1 MDDSTLC
8 VGADVHLKEITL
20 RAVDKLT
27 SDEVIAPFNVAN
39 NLPGA
44 QSAASRLAEVATRL
58 GYTRIQIGCEAT
70 GMLWIPFHRFLSTCQ
85 HLEPFEVQQV
95 CFNPKLVADFKDA
108 LVLRGPKDDE
118 RDAFDIAARVQVGH
132 WPDSYVPDD
141 FWQGLRRLTR
151 YRFKLSRN
159 LSQEKMRF
167 QSYAFLKCSDWKRVK
182 ALRPWAEGPR
192 AFSDVFGATSVALLT
207 EFTAA
212 ELREMTHDQLAHLIA
227 HRGRGRFYDPNATAR
242 IVQQALRT
250 SYPIDRLMDHMVTAT
265 LATGWEHIRAI
276 KRLMKRLDQHIARY
290 IEPVPN
296 PIITVKGLGPVITA
310 GLLAEIVDISR
321 FPEHKHL
328 AQYVGIS
335 WTKRSSAGS
344 VSQNSRM
351 TKVGNP
357 YGRYYFVIGADKLRL
372 FNLEYKAFYW
382 RKYNEVPKHQ
392 HKRALVLTARKLVR
406 LVHALLTKNVPYVR
420 PRMTI
425 DLEEADLLQ

>member
-1 MDDSTLC
+1 MNTSTLC
-8 VGADVHLKEITL
+8 VGADVHLREITL

-44 QSAASRLAEVATRL
+44 QSAASRLAVVATQL
-58 GYTRIQIGCEAT
+58 GYTHIEIGCEAT
-70 GMLWIPFHRFLSTCQ
+70 GMLWIPFHRFLRTCQ
-85 HLEPFEVQQV
+85 LLQPFHLQQV

-108 LVLRGPKDDE
+108 LVLRGPKDDD
-118 RDAFDIAARVQVGH
+118 RDAFDVAARVQVGH

-159 LSQEKMRF
+159 LSQEKNRF
-167 QSYAFLKCSDWKRVK
+167 HAYAFLKCSDWKRVK
-182 ALRPWAEGPR
+182 A
-192 AFSDVFGATSVALLT
+192 FSDVFGATSAALLT

-212 ELREMTHDQLAHLIA
+212 ELREMSHDQLAHLIA
-227 HRGRGRFYDPNATAR
+227 HRGRGRFYDPDATAR
-242 IVQQALRT
+242 AVQHALRT
-250 SYPIDRLMDHMVTAT
+250 SYPIDPQMDLMLTAT
-265 LATGWEHIRAI
+265 LATIWDHIRAI
-276 KRLMKRLDQHIARY
+276 KRLMKRLDQQISRS

-328 AQYVGIS
+328 AQYSGIS
-335 WTKRSSAGS
+335 WTKRASGGF
-344 VSQNSRM
+344 VSENTRM
-351 TKVGNP
+351 TKVGSP
-357 YGRYYFVIGADKLRL
+357 HARYYFVMGADKMRL

-382 RKYNEVPKHQ
+382 RKYNEVSTHQ

-420 PRMTI
+420 PRTTVV
-425 DLEEADLLQ
+425 LEEADLLQ

>member
-1 MDDSTLC
+1 MNTSTLC

-20 RAVDKLT
+20 RGMDKLT
-27 SDEVIAPFNVAN
+27 SDEVIAPFNVTN

-44 QSAASRLAEVATRL
+44 QSAASRLAEVATQL
-58 GYTRIQIGCEAT
+58 GYTRIEIGYEAT

-85 HLEPFEVQQV
+85 LIEPFDPQQV

-118 RDAFDIAARVQVGH
+118 RDAFDVAARVQVGH

-141 FWQGLRRLTR
+141 FWQGVRRLTR
-151 YRFKLSRN
+151 YRFKLSRI

-182 ALRPWAEGPR
+182 A
-192 AFSDVFGATSVALLT
+192 FSDVFGATSAALLT

-212 ELREMTHDQLAHLIA
+212 ELREMTHDQLADLIA
-227 HRGRGRFYDPNATAR
+227 RRGRGHFYDPDATAR
-242 IVQQALRT
+242 TVQQALRT
-250 SYPIDRLMDHMVTAT
+250 SYPIDYLMDEMITAT
-265 LATGWEHIRAI
+265 LATILDHIRSI
-276 KRLMKRLDQHIARY
+276 DRLTKRLDQHIARC

-310 GLLAEIVDISR
+310 GLLAEIVDIAR

-328 AQYVGIS
+328 AQYFGIS

-344 VSQNSRM
+344 PTQKSRM

-357 YGRYYFVIGADKLRL
+357 YGRYYFVIGADKLRM

-382 RKYNEVPKHQ
+382 RKYNEVSEHQ

-420 PRMTI
+420 PQMT
-425 DLEEADLLQ
+425 ADFEGADHLQ

>member
-1 MDDSTLC
+1 MNTSTLC

-20 RAVDKLT
+20 RAVDKRT

-58 GYTRIQIGCEAT
+58 GYTHIEIGCEAT

-85 HLEPFEVQQV
+85 LLEPFDLQQV

-118 RDAFDIAARVQVGH
+118 RDAFDVAARVQVGH

-151 YRFKLSRN
+151 YRFKLS
-159 LSQEKMRF
+159 QEKMRF

-182 ALRPWAEGPR
+182 A
-192 AFSDVFGATSVALLT
+192 FSDVFGAATSVALLT
-207 EFTAA
+207 EFIAA
-212 ELREMTHDQLAHLIA
+212 ELREMTHDQLADLIVC
-227 HRGRGRFYDPNATAR
+227 RGRGHFYDPDATAR
-242 IVQQALRT
+242 TVQQALHT
-250 SYPIDRLMDHMVTAT
+250 SYPIDRQMDEMVTAT
-265 LATGWEHIRAI
+265 LATGWEHVRAI
-276 KRLMKRLDQHIARY
+276 NRLIKRLDQQISRC

-296 PIITVKGLGPVITA
+296 PIITIKGLGPVITA

-321 FPEHKHL
+321 FPEHKHM
-328 AQYVGIS
+328 AQYFGIS

-344 VSQNSRM
+344 PTQDSRM

-357 YGRYYFVIGADKLRL
+357 YGRYYFVIGADKLRQ
-372 FNLEYKAFYW
+372 FNLEYKAYYW
-382 RKYNEVPKHQ
+382 RKYNEVSKHQ

-420 PRMTI
+420 PRTTVV
-425 DLEEADLLQ
+425 LEEADLLQ

>member
-1 MDDSTLC
+1 MNTLC

-27 SDEVIAPFNVAN
+27 SDEIIAPFSVAN

-58 GYTRIQIGCEAT
+58 GYTHIEIGCEAT

-85 HLEPFEVQQV
+85 PLDSFSLQLV

-118 RDAFDIAARVQVGH
+118 RDAFDVAARVQIGH

-151 YRFKLSRN
+151 YRFRLSRN
-159 LSQEKMRF
+159 LSQEKVRF

-182 ALRPWAEGPR
+182 A
-192 AFSDVFGATSVALLT
+192 FSDVFGATSAALLT

-212 ELREMTHDQLAHLIA
+212 ELREMTQDQLADLIA
-227 HRGRGRFYDPNATAR
+227 RRGRDHFYDPDATAR
-242 IVQQALRT
+242 TVQQALRT
-250 SYPIDRLMDHMVTAT
+250 SYPIDFQMDEMITAT

-276 KRLMKRLDQHIARY
+276 KRLMKRLDQQIARC
-290 IEPVPN
+290 IEPIPN
-296 PIITVKGLGPVITA
+296 PIITIKGLGPVITA
-310 GLLAEIVDISR
+310 GLLAEIVDIAR

-328 AQYVGIS
+328 AQYFGIS
-335 WTKRSSAGS
+335 WTKRFSAGS
-344 VSQNSRM
+344 ATQDSRM

-372 FNLEYKAFYW
+372 FNLEYKAYYR

-406 LVHALLTKNVPYVR
+406 LVHTLLTKNIPYVR
-420 PRMTI
+420 PRMTV
-425 DLEEADLLQ
+425 DLEEVDSLQ

>member
-1 MDDSTLC
+1 MNTSTLC

-27 SDEVIAPFNVAN
+27 SDEIVAPFNVAN

-44 QSAASRLAEVATRL
+44 QSAASCLAEVATRL
-58 GYTRIQIGCEAT
+58 GYTRIEIGCEAT

-85 HLEPFEVQQV
+85 LLTTFDLQQV

-108 LVLRGPKDDE
+108 LVLRGPKDDD
-118 RDAFDIAARVQVGH
+118 RDAFDVAARVQVGH
-132 WPDSYVPDD
+132 WPVSYVPDD

-151 YRFKLSRN
+151 YRFRLSRI
-159 LSQEKMRF
+159 LSQEKIRF

-182 ALRPWAEGPR
+182 A
-192 AFSDVFGATSVALLT
+192 FSDVFGATSAALLT

-212 ELREMTHDQLAHLIA
+212 ELREMTHDQLADLIA
-227 HRGRGRFYDPNATAR
+227 RRGRDHFYDPDATAR
-242 IVQQALRT
+242 AVQQALRT
-250 SYPIDRLMDHMVTAT
+250 SYPIDFQMDEMITAT

-276 KRLMKRLDQHIARY
+276 KRLMKRLDQQIARC

-328 AQYVGIS
+328 AQYFGLS
-335 WTKRSSAGS
+335 WSKRSSGS
-344 VSQNSRM
+344 FVSQNTRM

-357 YGRYYFVIGADKLRL
+357 YGRYYFVMGADKLRQ
-372 FNLEYKAFYW
+372 FNLEYKAFYR
-382 RKYNEVPKHQ
+382 RKYNEVSKHQ
-392 HKRALVLTARKLVR
+392 HKRALGLTARKLVR
-406 LVHALLTKNVPYVR
+406 LVHTLLTKNIP
-420 PRMTI
+420 
-425 DLEEADLLQ
+425 

>member
-1 MDDSTLC
+1 MHISTLC

-27 SDEVIAPFNVAN
+27 CDEVIAPFNITN

-44 QSAASRLAEVATRL
+44 QSAAACVAETAARL
-58 GYTRIQIGCEAT
+58 GYTHVEIGYEAT
-70 GMLWIPFHRFLSTCQ
+70 GMLWIPFHRLLATCQ
-85 HLEPFEVQQV
+85 LLDPFHLQLV

-108 LVLRGPKDDE
+108 LVLREPKGDA
-118 RDAFDIAARVQVGH
+118 RDAFDVAARVQIGH

-151 YRFKLSRN
+151 YRFRLARN

-167 QSYAFLKCSDWKRVK
+167 QSYAFLKCSDWRRVK
-182 ALRPWAEGPR
+182 
-192 AFSDVFGATSVALLT
+192 AFSDVFGATSAALLT

-212 ELREMTHDQLAHLIA
+212 ALRGMPHSQLADLIA
-227 HRGRGRFYDPNATAR
+227 HRGRGRFYDPDATAR
-242 IVQQALRT
+242 TVQHALRT
-250 SYPIDRLMDHMVTAT
+250 SYPIDPHMDEMVTAT
-265 LATGWEHIRAI
+265 LATIWEHIRAI
-276 KRLMKRLDQHIARY
+276 KRLLKRLDQHIARC

-296 PIITVKGLGPVITA
+296 PLITVKGLGPVITA

-321 FPEHKHL
+321 FPEHRHL
-328 AQYVGIS
+328 AQYCGIS
-335 WTKRSSAGS
+335 WSKRSSGS
-344 VSQNSRM
+344 FVSENTRM

-357 YGRYYFVIGADKLRL
+357 HGRYYFVTGADKLRQY
-372 FNLEYKAFYW
+372 NLEYKAFYW
-382 RKYNEVPKHQ
+382 RKYHEVSKHQ

-420 PRMTI
+420 PQMTVA
-425 DLEEADLLQ
+425 LEEVDLLQ